1 MDTMTQNIHES
12 TFISKSSVIIGNVII
27 KKNCGVF
34 PNAVIRGDQNTIFID
49 EGSNIQDCCII
60 HCDKE
65 HDVKIGKNVSIGHGA
80 IVHGATIED
89 DCLIGM
95 HATILNGVKLGRGTI
110 IGANALVTTDTII
123 PENSLVVGIPGKIV
137 KQDEIFTETA
147 RKNAKTYQK
156 LSKDHK
162 EGKFNQYLVE

>member
-12 TFISKSSVIIGNVII
+12 TFISKSSVIIGTVII

-49 EGSNIQDCCII
+49 EGSNVQDCCVI
-60 HCDKE
+60 HCDKV
-65 HDVKIGKNVSIGHGA
+65 HNVKIGKNVSIGHGA

-95 HATILNGVKLGRGTI
+95 NATILNGVKLRRGTI
-110 IGANALVTTDTII
+110 VGANALVTSNTEI
-123 PENSLVVGIPGKIV
+123 PEDSLVLGVPGKIV
-137 KQDEIFTETA
+137 KQDESFSEVA

-162 EGKFNQYLVE
+162 DGKFSHFIIK